1 VSVGLYVCSMS
12 HFSGKT
18 AVCVGLGRRL
28 IRDGFS
34 FGYLKPISVLDQLRQ
49 ADSVDEDVRLL
60 AKFSGQEAL
69 IEQMAPVRLNAQEL
83 DHVLLNEEL
92 CGQYLRRLR
101 EAYESICQERDV
113 VILEGGGSLWEGS
126 VINFSASSLAQALG
140 VPVLVVVKYV
150 TDLQVVDDALAAQS
164 VLGDTLLGVILN
176 VVPPQRKSALERAVV
191 PAIRRR
197 GVMVFAVLLEDMLLK
212 AISVGE
218 MARAL
223 QAEVL
228 CAVQNQ
234 DELVENLMVGAMN
247 VDAALSYFRRKPNK
261 AVFTGGDRL
270 DIQLAAL
277 ETSTRCL
284 VLTGN
289 LPPSPVILSRA
300 EETGVPVVW
309 AKQDTL
315 TAVETIENHFGKT
328 RFHHQKKI
336 DAFESML
343 EDCFNFEALYASLHL
358 SPAQR

>member
-1 VSVGLYVCSMS
+1 MSVGLYVCSMS

-18 AVCVGLGRRL
+18 ALCVGLGKRL

-34 FGYLKPISVLDQLRQ
+34 FGYLKPVSVVDQLGQ
-49 ADSVDEDVRLL
+49 VNCVDEDVRLL
-60 AKFSGQEAL
+60 AQFSGQEAVV
-69 IEQMAPVRLNAQEL
+69 EQMAPVRLNAQDL
-83 DHVLLNEEL
+83 GHVLLSEGL
-92 CGQYLRRLR
+92 RSQYLRHLR
-101 EAYESICQERDV
+101 ETCESICQQRDV
-113 VILEGGGSLWEGS
+113 LILEGGGSLWEGS
-126 VINFSASSLAQALG
+126 VINFSAASLARTLG
-140 VPVLVVVKYV
+140 VPVLLVVKYA
-150 TDLQVVDDALAAQS
+150 TDLQVTDESLAAQS
-164 VLGDTLLGVILN
+164 ILGDSLLGVVLN
-176 VVPPQRKSALERAVV
+176 VVPPQRKSALEAIIV
-191 PAIRRR
+191 PALRHR
-197 GVMVFAVLLEDMLLK
+197 GVKMFAVLPEDMLLK

-300 EETGVPVVW
+300 EEIGVPVVW

-328 RFHHQKKI
+328 RFHHEKKI
-336 DAFESML
+336 DVFDSML
-343 EDCFNFEALYASLHL
+343 EECFDFEELYADLHL
-358 SPAQR
+358 AAQH